1 MGVVSIR
8 YVLGVALVCL
18 SASSLSVQSAQAR
31 GVPADFF
38 GVTADGPTF
47 DGQADMAS
55 EFRLMHSSGAR
66 SVRLAVYW
74 PGIEPSRGDFN
85 VTQLDARFAAAQAA
99 GLNVL
104 PVVEG
109 TPAWAASPPVTSASP
124 PADPGDYAKIV
135 ARLARRYGPGG
146 TFWTSRFGKAMPVK
160 AWQIWNEP
168 DLPKF
173 WALDHGPWAVGY
185 VRLLRA
191 ARKSLKAV
199 DPKAKIVLAGMT
211 NYSWRSLR
219 SIYSAGGRGQ
229 FDLAAIHPFSK
240 EVAGT
245 LQIVRLA
252 RKAMAA
258 GKDSKTPLLLTEVSW
273 TSGLGQATYVYG
285 WEASE
290 EGQASK
296 LRAALT
302 QFAAR
307 RRSDNLAGLYWATW
321 LSPKVGSAFSFD
333 YSGLRKMS
341 GGIPV
346 SKPALAAYRR
356 TVAKLTR

>member
-1 MGVVSIR
+1 MR
-8 YVLGVALVCL
+8 RVLLAASVCCF
-18 SASSLSVQSAQAR
+18 ASLISFQSAQAR
-31 GVPADFF
+31 SVPAGFF
-38 GVTADGPTF
+38 GVLADGPTV
-47 DGQADMAS
+47 DGQSDMAS
-55 EFRLMHSSGAR
+55 EFRLMRSSGVR
-66 SVRLAVYW
+66 SVRFSVYW
-74 PGIEPSRGDFN
+74 PSIEPWRGAFDF
-85 VTQLDARFAAAQAA
+85 TQLDSRFGAAQAA

-109 TPAWAASPPVTSASP
+109 TPGWAASAPVTSASP
-124 PADPGDYAKIV
+124 PARSADYAKFV
-135 ARLARRYGPGG
+135 ARLALRYGSGG
-146 TFWTSRFGKAMPVK
+146 SFWKGRSGTAMPVK

-173 WALDHGPWAVGY
+173 WALDHGPWAEGY

-211 NYSWRSLR
+211 NFSWRSLR
-219 SIYSAGGRGQ
+219 SIYLAGGRGQ
-229 FDLAAIHPFSK
+229 FDIAAIHPFSK
-240 EVAGT
+240 EVAGM

-252 RKAMAA
+252 RRAMAA

-273 TSGLGQATYVYG
+273 TSALGHAKLVYG
-285 WEASE
+285 WETTEA
-290 EGQASK
+290 GQASK
-296 LRAALT
+296 LHVALT
-302 QFAAR
+302 QLAAR
-307 RRSDNLAGLYWATW
+307 RRPDNLAGFYWATW

-346 SKPALAAYRR
+346 SKPALAAYRQ
-356 TVAKLTR
+356 TAAKLTR